1 MSRIETYKI
10 TNTRTLF
17 HGLIIDI
24 LELK

>member
-1 MSRIETYKI
+1 MSRIQTCKI
-10 TNTRTLF
+10 TNTGTLF